1 MTSLKKFLGRKNYLR
16 VPLSL
21 TATNHF
27 EIIAKLNGV
36 TGRFILDT
44 GASNTCVGLDKI
56 EFFKLVSEDSEI
68 KAAGA
73 GATNMETQISS
84 KNKIAIGDWKKK
96 KLKIVLFDLVHVN
109 EALTSHK
116 ALPVDGIIGADILK
130 QSDAIIDY
138 NKNCLYLRRKKLK
151 PRK

>member
-1 MTSLKKFLGRKNYLR
+1 MASLKRFLKKKNYIN
-16 VPLSL
+16 VPLVL

-27 EIIAKLNGV
+27 EIVAKLNGI

-44 GASNTCVGLDKI
+44 GASNTCVGFDKI
-56 EFFKLVSEDSEI
+56 EFFNLTSKESKI

-73 GATNMETQISS
+73 GATNMETLIST
-84 KNKIAIGDWKKK
+84 KNKIEIGDWKKN

-109 EALTSHK
+109 EALTTHK

-130 QSDAIIDY
+130 KAKAVIDY
-138 NKNCLYLRRKKLK
+138 QKSCVYLK
-151 PRK
+151 PKSIKA

>member
-1 MTSLKKFLGRKNYLR
+1 MNSLKRFLNKKKYTRI
-16 VPLSL
+16 PLVF

-27 EIIAKLNGV
+27 EITAKINGV

-56 EFFKLVSEDSEI
+56 DFFKLISQESKI

-73 GATNMETQISS
+73 GATNMETLIS
-84 KNKIAIGDWKKK
+84 KRNKITIGNWKLKR
-96 KLKIVLFDLVHVN
+96 LKIVLFDLMHVN

-130 QSDAIIDY
+130 KGKAIIDY
-138 NKNCLYLRRKKLK
+138 EKKQLYLKIKNPK
-151 PRK
+151 